1 MKIGIAGCG
10 ITGTAVAAM
19 LAEFGHEITIFEQ
32 APECHPIG
40 AGILLQPSG
49 QQILKRLGLFEEIE
63 AYSARL
69 DGLDARLKSGRQL
82 VRLKYARLDPEYYG
96 LGVHRGLLFDR
107 LLTLCKN
114 RNVTIRTNSPVTGL
128 EQNAKDAQFQIRESE
143 LSEPYDFVIAADGS
157 RSRLREASGIRFH
170 GYEYDYAALWMTGP
184 LESIQDRLYQVVD
197 GTQRLVGLLPIGEG
211 QASFF
216 WGLPANE
223 YQNLIAG
230 SFNQWKDEVISLC
243 PEAEEILQNIE
254 SFESLIFTTYRHFRM
269 DRWHTDRCI
278 FLGDAAHPS
287 SPHLGQG
294 VNLALE
300 DAACFTDA
308 LEQSTHFE
316 AACQLYTSQRKAKLR
331 YYQKVTSFLAPF
343 FQSGYSSLAFGRNC
357 VLPML
362 PSVPIVSRMMLQT
375 LCGIKCSWLR

>member
-49 QQILKRLGLFEEIE
+49 QQILKRLELFEEIE
-63 AYSARL
+63 AHSARL

-114 RNVTIRTNSPVTGL
+114 RNVIIQTNSPATGL
-128 EQNAKDAQFQIRESE
+128 QRDSDGIRFQIRDSE
-143 LSEPYDFVIAADGS
+143 LSEPFDFVIAADGS
-157 RSRLREASGIRFH
+157 RSRLRDSSGIRCH
-170 GYEYDYAALWMTGP
+170 GYEYAYAALWMTGP
-184 LESIQDRLYQVVD
+184 LASIQDRLYQVVD
-197 GTQRLVGLLPIGEG
+197 GTTRLVGLLPIGEG

-216 WGLPANE
+216 WGLPAHE
-223 YQNLIAG
+223 YQNLITG
-230 SFNQWKDEVISLC
+230 SFSEWKDEVISLC
-243 PEAEEILQNIE
+243 PQAEEILQHIE
-254 SFESLIFTTYRHFRM
+254 SFDSLIFTTYRHFAM
-269 DRWHTDRCI
+269 DRWHADRCI

-300 DAACFTDA
+300 DAACFADA
-308 LEQSTHFE
+308 LEQSANFAT
-316 AACQLYTSQRKAKLR
+316 ACKLYTSQRKAKLR

-357 VLPML
+357 VLPIL
-362 PSVPIVSRMMLQT
+362 PSVPIVSRIMLQT
-375 LCGIKCSWLR
+375 LCGIKRSWLR